1 MIEHV
6 SDTALWVAAYR
17 ATETERSDALFQDRF
32 AALLT
37 GEKGRRMVRW
47 AKASRYTKWSVVIR
61 TCIIDSY
68 VQTLIAEGVDTVLN
82 LGAGLDARPY
92 RMSLPESL
100 SWIEIDFPQ
109 IIDYKELKL
118 ASEKPKCR
126 LTRIKLDLA
135 DEKARRAIFSD
146 INEKS
151 GKSVLVLT
159 EGVIPYLT
167 EEHVSALARDLHS
180 QSRFH
185 YWVTEYYSPRVWRY
199 LRSKRMLRQMRNAP
213 FQFFPSDWL
222 GFFAKAGWN
231 EREARYLPVESQR
244 LGRRIPAPWWTVL
257 LTHFMRAEKRASLRK
272 LSGYLL
278 LARH

>member
-6 SDTALWVAAYR
+6 SDTALWVATYR
-17 ATETERSDALFQDRF
+17 AMESERSDALFHDPF

-37 GEKGRRMVRW
+37 GEKGRRIARW

-68 VQTLIAEGVDTVLN
+68 VQKLIAEGVDTVLN

-100 SWIEIDFPQ
+100 SWIEIDFPS
-109 IIDYKELKL
+109 IIDYKEQKL
-118 ASEKPKCR
+118 ANEKPKCQ
-126 LTRIKLDLA
+126 LTRIRLDLA
-135 DEKARRAIFSD
+135 DEKARRASFSD
-146 INEKS
+146 INENA

-167 EEHVSALARDLHS
+167 EDHVSALARDLHS
-180 QSRFH
+180 QDRFH
-185 YWVTEYYSPRVWRY
+185 YWVAEYYSPRVWRY
-199 LRSKRMLRQMRNAP
+199 LRSKRMRRQMRNAP
-213 FQFFPSDWL
+213 FQFFPADWF

-231 EREARYLPVESQR
+231 ERETRYLPVESQR
-244 LGRRIPAPWWTVL
+244 LGRPIPAPWWTVL
-257 LTHFMRAEKRASLRK
+257 LTRFMPAEKRESLRK

-278 LARH
+278 LERQ